1 MFGSVMGDFPVV
13 LDELQ
18 KASCKIKHFS
28 SFAVANAE
36 LMSLVLVYLNC
47 LSRRYSVQR
56 ENINSS
62 TPCSFKKEAADSN
75 SGRNVWAYL

>member
-1 MFGSVMGDFPVV
+1 MFGSVRGDFPVV

-36 LMSLVLVYLNC
+36 LMSLVLVYLT
-47 LSRRYSVQR
+47 V
-56 ENINSS
+56 
-62 TPCSFKKEAADSN
+62 
-75 SGRNVWAYL
+75 